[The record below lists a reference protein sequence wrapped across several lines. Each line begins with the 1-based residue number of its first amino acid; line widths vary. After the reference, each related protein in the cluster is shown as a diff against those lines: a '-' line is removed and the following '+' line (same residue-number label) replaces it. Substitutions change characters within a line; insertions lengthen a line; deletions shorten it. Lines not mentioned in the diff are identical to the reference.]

1 MPKWP
6 FGDIGPCEVVYNY
19 GEASEVNLSPF
30 LGTVALRLVDSMVD
44 VQEEAYG
51 DTAVD
56 SVFSG
61 IACELDCPLTRQ
73 EYENLAIFVPGT
85 SLQSECLT
93 FSAFIGCGLY
103 EDAVELVIKP
113 MCDGVAETDN
123 LKWIHIFKAAPYRDF
138 ELTFDRSGQRVMMVK
153 FKLFV
158 DLTSGKG
165 GRVFRLGIPTSEI

>member
-19 GEASEVNLSPF
+19 GEAGELIMSPF
-30 LGTVALRLVDSMVD
+30 LGTVALRLSDSMVD

-51 DTAVD
+51 ETAVD

-61 IACELDCPLTRQ
+61 IACELDVPLTRQ
-73 EYENLAIFVPGT
+73 EYANLSIYVPGT
-85 SLQSECLT
+85 THQSECVT
-93 FSAFIGCGLY
+93 FSAFMGCGMY
-103 EDAVELVIKP
+103 DDAVEVVIKP

-123 LKWIHIFKAAPYRDF
+123 KKWIQIFKAAAYRDF

-153 FKLFV
+153 FKCFI
-158 DLTSGKG
+158 DLTTGMN
-165 GRVFRLGIPTSEI
+165 GRVFRLGIPDSEV

>member
-1 MPKWP
+1 MPRWP

-19 GEASEVNLSPF
+19 GEAAAVNLSPF
-30 LGTVALRLVDSMVD
+30 LGTVALRLTDSMVD

-51 DTAVD
+51 DSAVD

-73 EYENLAIFVPGT
+73 EYDELVLFVPGT

-93 FSAFIGCGLY
+93 FSAFMGCGLY
-103 EDAVELVIKP
+103 DDAVEVVIKP
-113 MCDGVAETDN
+113 MCDGVPDINN
-123 LKWIHIFKAAPYRDF
+123 LNWIQIFKAAPYRDF

-153 FKLFV
+153 FKCFI
-158 DLTSGKG
+158 DLTSGRG
-165 GRVFRLGIPTSEI
+165 GRVFRMGIPTSEI